1 MILHYT
7 IKNEVHLWSMYVK
20 HRYLQKIYDLIDY
33 NNWRQFEIYWQI
45 KAQFNIVF
53 LVQLKETE
61 GSMKIIYRLKLV

>member
-1 MILHYT
+1 
-7 IKNEVHLWSMYVK
+7 MYVK
-20 HRYLQKIYDLIDY
+20 HLQKIYDLIDY

-61 GSMKIIYRLKLV
+61 GSMKIIYRLKQV